1 MNNLLKLPPLSLYIH
16 YPWCLKKCPYCDFN
30 SHDSEVQ
37 EGYINA
43 LLRDLDEDL
52 QYVQERKIN
61 SIFIGGGTPS
71 LMSVKDVT
79 DLFIGLNDRLE
90 FSPNIEITLE
100 ANPGTFEV
108 ERFAEYRNVGINRL
122 SIGVQSFNDEH
133 LKFLG
138 RIHSGKEA
146 QNAILKAQSVGFNNI
161 NIDLMYG
168 LKGQSIEQC
177 ISDITRAISLN
188 PSHISFYQLT
198 LEPNTLFF
206 KFPPRLPGDEVIWE
220 MGENGSRL
228 LNQSGFHQY
237 EVSAYSKSPSVHNL
251 NYWEFGDYIGVGA
264 GAHGKITK
272 INSSEIVRTLKVKS
286 PKDYLVS
293 VNKNK
298 QNSRINLVENLAFEF
313 MLNSLRLIDGFDLK
327 LFESRTGQSIE
338 LLKSQMKRAKKLGLL
353 DAENHRIK
361 PTSRGF
367 SFLNDLQE
375 IFLS

>member
-1 MNNLLKLPPLSLYIH
+1 LNNLLKLPPLSLYIH

-79 DLFIGLNDRLE
+79 DLFVGLNDRLE

-353 DAENHRIK
+353 DTENHRIK
-361 PTSRGF
+361 PTGRGF